1 MSYAALTARPAPAG
15 AQNGCVPATLLP
27 SDSLRTTRL
36 PRSRRILLP
45 VDFINPLNFPGAE
58 SLAPAAVLAAQAT
71 APPQT
76 GAKSR

>member
-58 SLAPAAVLAAQAT
+58 SLAAQAT